1 MTLKVIKLGGRV
13 QSDVALI
20 SGLKSLWDREPGS
33 FCVVHGGGDEISS
46 LQRALGRE
54 PSFVNGRRITTEGDI
69 DLVRMIL
76 SGSANKRLVSSLA
89 AAGIPAVGISGEDG
103 GTLMAEPIDIE
114 LFGRSGKPVSA
125 DAQLIRLLL
134 TSSFLPV
141 ISPVAASAVAAT
153 REALNVNGDDAAAV
167 IAAALG
173 AELWLLADVSGVL
186 DENRRVIGDLDQ
198 GSVDALVAAGTVN
211 SGMRAKLE
219 AGFAALAGGA
229 PKVRIAGLEALSGSE
244 SGTLLSLTPI
254 MT

>member
-1 MTLKVIKLGGRV
+1 MTMKVIKLGGRV
-13 QSDVALI
+13 QSDPALV
-20 SGLKSLWDREPGS
+20 SGLADLWKRQPKS

-54 PSFVNGRRITTEGDI
+54 PSFINGRRITTDEDV

-89 AAGIPAVGISGEDG
+89 AAGIPSVGISGEDG
-103 GTLMAEPIDIE
+103 RLLFAEPIDLE
-114 LFGRSGKPVSA
+114 RFGRSGKPVGA
-125 DAQLIRLLL
+125 DVRVIRLLL
-134 TSSFLPV
+134 EGSFLPV
-141 ISPVAASAVAAT
+141 ISPVAASSSVT
-153 REALNVNGDDAAAV
+153 RDALNVNGDDAAAV

-173 AELWLLADVSGVL
+173 AELWLVADVEGVM
-186 DENRRVIGDLDQ
+186 DQNRQVIEELDQ
-198 GSVDALVAAGTVN
+198 AAVDVLVAAGTVN

-219 AGFAALAGGA
+219 AGFAALNAGA
-229 PKVRIAGLEALSGSE
+229 CKVRIAGLEALSGNE